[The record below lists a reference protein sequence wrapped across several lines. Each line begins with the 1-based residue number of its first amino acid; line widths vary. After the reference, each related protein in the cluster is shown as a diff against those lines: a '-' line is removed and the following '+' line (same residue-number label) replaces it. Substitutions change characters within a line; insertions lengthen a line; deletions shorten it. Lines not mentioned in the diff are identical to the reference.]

1 MGNKKSIFENLALL
15 SYLGVAMIVP
25 IALTLFAGRWL
36 DEKLGTGPLFLFIF
50 VVIGTLAAF
59 RNLYKIG
66 TRDLPKR
73 KGRDE

>member
-1 MGNKKSIFENLALL
+1 MGNKKSSLENLALIT
-15 SYLGVAMIVP
+15 YLGVSMIVP
-25 IALTLFAGRWL
+25 IALSLFAGRWL

>member
-1 MGNKKSIFENLALL
+1 MGNKKSSLENLALIT
-15 SYLGVAMIVP
+15 YLGVSMIVP
-25 IALTLFAGRWL
+25 IALSLFAGRWL

-66 TRDLPKR
+66 TRDLPER